1 MRTRIRTML
10 KILLAKEFAKEL
22 AALSTLFSAAYMW
35 LVIGTAVVG

>member
-1 MRTRIRTML
+1 MRNRNRNML

>member
-1 MRTRIRTML
+1 ML